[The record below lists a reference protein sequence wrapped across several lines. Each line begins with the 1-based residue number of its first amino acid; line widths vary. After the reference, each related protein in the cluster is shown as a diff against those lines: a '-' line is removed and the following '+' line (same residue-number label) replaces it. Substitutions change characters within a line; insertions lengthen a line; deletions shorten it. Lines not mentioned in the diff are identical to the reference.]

1 MVTDI
6 IREEIIYK
14 DGEWSTEKP
23 DAQHDL
29 DKYNK
34 SRRRFLFYPWGVWC
48 TAYARRNLFYGILE
62 CAGDFIYADTDS
74 IFCTNIEAH
83 TEFIERYNR
92 LCEKKLRMMCEH
104 YGLKYEDELLPK
116 TIKGVEKPIG
126 VWDYEPHI
134 DKFKTLGAKRYMTL
148 IDGELS
154 ITVSGVNKKTAI
166 PWLLEK
172 CGPDGAFE
180 AFEEGLIIPEAA
192 TGKLTHYYID
202 KPYEGDIVDYNGMHY
217 HYYTPSGVYLEKTSY
232 SFDISIEYINFLK
245 GVFYTK

>member
-1 MVTDI
+1 M
-6 IREEIIYK
+6 
-14 DGEWSTEKP
+14 
-23 DAQHDL
+23 
-29 DKYNK
+29 
-34 SRRRFLFYPWGVWC
+34 WC
-48 TAYARRNLFYGILE
+48 TAYARRNLFYAIFE
-62 CAGDFIYADTDS
+62 CAGDYIYADTDS
-74 IFCTNIEAH
+74 VFYVNPEAH
-83 TEFIERYNR
+83 EDFMNRYNQ
-92 LCEKKLRMMCEH
+92 LCEKKLRHMCEH
-104 YGLKYEDELLPK
+104 YGLVYEDVLLPK

-126 VWDYEPHI
+126 IWDNEPHI

-180 AFEEGLIIPEAA
+180 AFEEGLIVPEDA

-202 KPYEGDIVDYNGMHY
+202 KPYEGEITDYQGNTYHY
-217 HYYTPSGVYLEKTSY
+217 HALSGVYLEKTTY
-232 SFDISIEYINFLK
+232 CFDISAEYINFLK